1 MANKKGKN
9 RKSRNNGSVAWK
21 LKNIRKRKVFHQPHP
36 PLHPMSL
43 SDEDAAIDLCFLL
56 FCVLTLHLGPS
67 LWNYMTRRIWNDPIP
82 IAVDAYE
89 FLKTIIDLR
98 RTNASL
104 FTTNSPTDMINLETA
119 QEGRLAVAHGYFDEV
134 SRNWSAYL
142 LSWVEVLKMIDAH
155 TAAASVQAIHDELI
169 SGNKKPLDVVIF
181 SFTRPDFMNRG
192 MSLQTETELSR
203 AQYVKAIRIQMALY
217 RSMVKNFG
225 PALRDEN
232 HIRTGKARAD
242 SEMDV
247 QNLLFDLLE
256 IWLQKP
262 QQDPD
267 TAANVRILE
276 TAKDGRNMIC
286 HSNLPLLLTDWE
298 GVLLS
303 WQQVATLIS
312 NVETAKAIRDY
323 RMKLKTE
330 IDLPS
335 IPIPGQGIR
344 RSTLQPKYFINLVR
358 MKRVPLKTRVAGR
371 QTSSQ
376 G

>member
-1 MANKKGKN
+1 MITMARKNRNNKK
-9 RKSRNNGSVAWK
+9 SPSATQK
-21 LKNIRKRKVFHQPHP
+21 LKYIKKRRVYHQPYTP
-36 PLHPMSL
+36 QHPMSL

-67 LWNYMTRRIWNDPIP
+67 LWNFMTRTILNDPMP
-82 IAVDAYE
+82 IVVDAYE

-98 RTNASL
+98 STNASL

-119 QEGRLAVAHGYFDEV
+119 QKGRLAVVHGYFDEI

-142 LSWVEVLKMIDAH
+142 LSWVAVLKMIDAH

-181 SFTRPDFMNRG
+181 SFTRPAFMNRG
-192 MSLQTETELSR
+192 VSLQKETELSR
-203 AQYVKAIRIQMALY
+203 AQYIKAIRIQMALY

-267 TAANVRILE
+267 TAANVKILE

-286 HSNLPLLLTDWE
+286 HSNLPLLLTDWK

-323 RMKLKTE
+323 HMKLKTE